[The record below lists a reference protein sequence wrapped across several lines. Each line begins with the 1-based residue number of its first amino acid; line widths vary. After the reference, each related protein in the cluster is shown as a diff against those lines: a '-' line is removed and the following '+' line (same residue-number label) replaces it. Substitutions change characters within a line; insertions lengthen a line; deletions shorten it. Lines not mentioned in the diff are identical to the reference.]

1 MNVAFNR
8 KMEVF
13 NIGLRGQK
21 VTTNNRLGEIRKNTF
36 GTEMKIIAYR
46 RNDDIDI
53 QFLDEYGYIYKHS
66 TYTNFTRGQVK
77 NPYDKTIFGVGY
89 IGDGKYQTGLRK
101 RTPEQ
106 YVWRGMLERCY
117 GDKYKDVHSA
127 YYNICYV
134 CDEWLNFQV
143 FAEWYNENIYQVGTE
158 RMHLDKDIL
167 IKENKIYSPN
177 TCLIVPQ
184 SINEIFHVSGKK
196 TKDIDLPYTIL
207 RTMKGNFSASF
218 RGKSLGIYETVDEAS
233 DVYMKEK
240 RKYIRQK
247 VKEMGNELPTKVK
260 NALLAW

>member
-1 MNVAFNR
+1 MSHSIGI
-8 KMEVF
+8 MEVF

-21 VTTNNRLGEIRKNTF
+21 VTTDNRLGEIRKNTF

-46 RNDDIDI
+46 KNSDIDI
-53 QFLDEYGYIYKHS
+53 QFLDDNGYVYEHQ
-66 TYTNFTRGQVK
+66 TYSNFKAGQIK
-77 NPYDKTIFGVGY
+77 NPYDRTIFGVGY
-89 IGDGKYQTGLRK
+89 IGVGKYKTGLRK
-101 RTPEQ
+101 RNPEQ

-127 YYNICYV
+127 YYNKCYV

-143 FAEWYNENIYQVGTE
+143 FAEWYNENIYQIGTE

-167 IKENKIYSPN
+167 IKGNKVYSPD

-207 RTMKGNFSASF
+207 RTSKEKYSVSF
-218 RGKSLGIYETVDEAS
+218 RGKSLGVYDTVDKAL
-233 DVYMKEK
+233 DTYLKAK
-240 RKYIRQK
+240 KNYIRQK
-247 VKEMGNELPTKVK
+247 VKEMENELPTKVRD
-260 NALLAW
+260 ALLAW